1 MVVAMFAQYYNTS
14 AVLDNASL
22 GCGYICVNK
31 INILLDER
39 TEGGHKELYL
49 CQKGKKSYE
58 VHSKFGA
65 FVVIFE
71 AFCWKNFPVYIYL
84 SS

>member
-31 INILLDER
+31 INILLGER

-49 CQKGKKSYE
+49 RQKGKK
-58 VHSKFGA
+58 K
-65 FVVIFE
+65 
-71 AFCWKNFPVYIYL
+71 L
-84 SS
+84 